1 VERRPD
7 PPTTA
12 FASGGPEADTAP
24 EATALAPRP
33 ARPAPRLARQLQR
46 LIVVRLVVV
55 TSIVLPYFLLRLTRP
70 EIPLSFDLLFQIAA
84 GAYLANLVY
93 LVLLRALRD
102 APIVQ
107 SYLQFGGDLLLV
119 TALVYYFGDI
129 ASPFSLFYLVVI
141 TVASVFL
148 GRRGGLVVAT
158 SAYILYGA
166 LLTSIDRGL
175 LERAGPALLEQD
187 DFWRLPYNLVVH
199 LFGFYAVALL
209 TSFLAERYRETAAEL
224 VLQRDSLANFEAF
237 HRDVVQSLST
247 GILTTD
253 TQGRTT
259 SINRAALEIL
269 GRPEEEVLGWPI
281 DASGLFRLD
290 EWRELAR
297 QAERREGRQRAD
309 LEVERGDRSIPIGY
323 SLACLADAGGQ
334 VIGTAVVFQDL
345 SEWRALQEELRLKD
359 RMAAVGELSAGLAHE
374 LGNPLAAMAGSVQL
388 LSASHPEDDSQRRLL
403 DIILRESQRLDRTI
417 KGFLRFA
424 RPRERSVSRFDI
436 AALAEE
442 HCALLRNS
450 DEASERHEIAV
461 DLDPPHAQIQGD
473 RDQISQILWN
483 LSRNALRAMPEGGRL
498 VIRGRLDGDAY
509 ALEIEDS
516 GRGMTEAQRQRLFQP
531 FRSFFDAGTGIG
543 MAIVYRIVQEH
554 RGRIDVD
561 SAPGRGTTIRVRLP
575 TGVKVPVAQEA

>member
-1 VERRPD
+1 V
-7 PPTTA
+7 
-12 FASGGPEADTAP
+12 
-24 EATALAPRP
+24 
-33 ARPAPRLARQLQR
+33 RPAPRLARQLQR

-269 GRPEEEVLGWPI
+269 DRPEDEVLGRPI